1 MISRSQFSSLHR
13 GPLAPRSPIVKPTPG
28 SNRNSMQQARGLEI
42 CTIRSCPPEPAV
54 QQTAGVRSSFAV
66 SFLPRPDPGT
76 RWTQVAR
83 KFDSLLEVMQQR
95 STAVRTTPQSTF
107 KLPVNRR
114 RWTHLKKGTKKTL
127 LGAQRAGVDV
137 DSSGA
142 VMGTSAPQMR
152 GAVLGRLKAEFS
164 LVAMKAGCL
173 RAFEALRGTRRD
185 RD

>member
-1 MISRSQFSSLHR
+1 MLCSSPVRYFHMISRSQFSSLHR

-114 RWTHLKKGTKKTL
+114 RWTHLKKGTKKRERRSTE
-127 LGAQRAGVDV
+127 D
-137 DSSGA
+137 
-142 VMGTSAPQMR
+142 APPR
-152 GAVLGRLKAEFS
+152 GPLEQ
-164 LVAMKAGCL
+164 L
-173 RAFEALRGTRRD
+173 RDTRCRSVK
-185 RD
+185 

>member
-1 MISRSQFSSLHR
+1 M
-13 GPLAPRSPIVKPTPG
+13 
-28 SNRNSMQQARGLEI
+28 
-42 CTIRSCPPEPAV
+42 
-54 QQTAGVRSSFAV
+54 

-142 VMGTSAPQMR
+142 VIGASLPQMR
-152 GAVLGRLKAEFS
+152 VAVLWRLKAEFS

-173 RAFEALRGTRRD
+173 RAFEALRGGGGAAVPPAPAAVPPGLGAALALPPPVGSAAPAGQAVAVSAVGGSYAQRM
-185 RD
+185 

>member
-1 MISRSQFSSLHR
+1 
-13 GPLAPRSPIVKPTPG
+13 
-28 SNRNSMQQARGLEI
+28 
-42 CTIRSCPPEPAV
+42 
-54 QQTAGVRSSFAV
+54 V

-173 RAFEALRGTRRD
+173 RAFEALRGGGAAAVPPASAAAVDAPSRGPVEQLRDTRCRSVK
-185 RD
+185 